1 MYYPKSQIK
10 TNLYT
15 YGDEYVIIL
24 TQAAYTGYYF
34 LTSTGQ
40 AFTGRTPDDRPNQEL
55 TKVDPV
61 TKNEGGPLGTLK
73 NSSSPIF
80 SAHNPFASDIINE
93 ADILSS
99 LDYAQI
105 TNTNIFNPSEV
116 LVPYYIAPTPT
127 EQDYQ
132 IGEFRRYFCKKGNEI
147 LYLEIN
153 KTQYDLLVTK
163 NPSIL
168 FSLYGPFNLPWQ
180 ITGVQEEVEK
190 TNRNIVALTS
200 QRLKL
205 PKFGDYLNNNYL
217 KYYR

>member
-15 YGDEYVIIL
+15 YGDEYVITL

-80 SAHNPFASDIINE
+80 SAHNPFASNIINE
-93 ADILSS
+93 VDILSS

-105 TNTNIFNPSEV
+105 TNANIFNPSKV

-163 NPSIL
+163 NSSIL

-180 ITGVQEEVEK
+180 ITGTQEQVAR
-190 TNRNIVALTS
+190 TNKNIVELTS

-205 PKFGDYLNNNYL
+205 PRFGDYLNNNYL

>member
-15 YGDEYVIIL
+15 YGDEYVITL

-80 SAHNPFASDIINE
+80 SAHNPLASDIINE

-105 TNTNIFNPSEV
+105 TNTNIFNPSKV
-116 LVPYYIAPTPT
+116 LIPYYIAPVPT

-132 IGEFRRYFCKKGNEI
+132 NGEFRRYFCKKTNEI

-153 KTQYDLLVTK
+153 KDTYDKLIVKDIQYLY
-163 NPSIL
+163 
-168 FSLYGPFNLPWQ
+168 SLYEPFNLPWKL
-180 ITGVQEEVEK
+180 TGTKEEVEK
-190 TNRNIVALTS
+190 VNRNIVELTS
-200 QRLKL
+200 KRLQL
-205 PKFGDYLNNNYL
+205 PQLGRYLKDDYL
-217 KYYR
+217 KYYK